1 VAVAPSGLA
10 RSWGIDPGAACSLRF
25 ALAPGYLL
33 SAPAALPP
41 SAPGALPPSAPV
53 ALPSVRAW
61 GSPLFHPSRH
71 LPINPR
77 DKFEP
82 HRNRRLLTHGY
93 NPLTRPDVSMSHRR
107 ERRRRGQKVARGK
120 RAARSPWIGSNKE
133 FRPDGPTEHCGA
145 RGCRPFGAG
154 ALWWSD
160 PGAACSLRF
169 ALAPGYLLSAP
180 AALPPSA
187 PVALPSS
194 APGALPS
201 SAPGALPPSAPE
213 APVCS
218 TRVAICRSTR
228 ETNLSHTAIE
238 DSGGKAIQLQ
248 RVRLKLQLNAF
259 GVSTFCAKPNV

>member
-1 VAVAPSGLA
+1 MNRIKTATRTLA
-10 RSWGIDPGAACSLRF
+10 AAAILGTGM
-25 ALAPGYLL
+25 A
-33 SAPAALPP
+33 SAPAFADD
-41 SAPGALPPSAPV
+41 AGARPA
-53 ALPSVRAW
+53 
-61 GSPLFHPSRH
+61 
-71 LPINPR
+71 
-77 DKFEP
+77 E
-82 HRNRRLLTHGY
+82 RLL
-93 NPLTRPDVSMSHRR
+93 
-107 ERRRRGQKVARGK
+107 EQ
-120 RAARSPWIGSNKE
+120 AAGN
-133 FRPDGPTEHCGA
+133 
-145 RGCRPFGAG
+145 
-154 ALWWSD
+154 
-160 PGAACSLRF
+160 
-169 ALAPGYLLSAP
+169 LLSAP

-259 GVSTFCAKPNV
+259 GVSTFCAKANVW